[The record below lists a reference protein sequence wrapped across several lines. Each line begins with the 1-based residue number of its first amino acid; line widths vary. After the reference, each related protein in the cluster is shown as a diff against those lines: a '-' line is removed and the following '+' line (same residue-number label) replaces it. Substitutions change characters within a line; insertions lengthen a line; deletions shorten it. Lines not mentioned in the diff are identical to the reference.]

1 MSSVVRATLSDQVHH
16 ELRSRILSGALRSG
30 HRLLPEELAQD
41 LAISQTPVKEALLK
55 LEADGLVVS
64 GQRKGVV
71 VRLFTPKDVEELY
84 EARILIELEAIDT
97 LFGRKAMA
105 AAALDRLDENLSRY
119 AFHIKRD
126 TSEDLVAALAL
137 DRAFHH
143 HFVQARNNAVIADW
157 HAKILAQTHTAY
169 VYLSGDPSHVYDEH
183 RAILVAIRAGS
194 RPDAKAALRQHL
206 IRSRDSLLANV
217 KERAG

>member
-1 MSSVVRATLSDQVHH
+1 MSSVVRATLSDQVHL

-84 EARILIELEAIDT
+84 EARILIELEAIDI

-105 AAALDRLDENLSRY
+105 SAALEELDENLSRY

-126 TSEDLVAALAL
+126 TNEDLVAALAL

-143 HFVQARNNAVIADW
+143 HFVQARNNAVITDW

-194 RPDAKAALRQHL
+194 RTDTRAALRQHL

-217 KERAG
+217 RERAG